1 MDIITNILLGIG
13 LYLLGCVA
21 VLLLVVIEMLWDRF
35 IEHTEYEISFKE
47 FFIIALFSWISVVI
61 FGVIFLFYGFYYLL
75 HRFCL
80 NYVFKWFKPFFKWY
94 KDLDIWNKNVV
105 WDKYGLRITYYH
117 CKQNG

>member
-35 IEHTEYEISFKE
+35 IEHTEYEISIKE
-47 FFIIALFSWISVVI
+47 CFAIVSFSWISFVLFVI
-61 FGVIFLFYGFYYLL
+61 IFLFYGFCYLSY
-75 HRFCL
+75 RFCL
-80 NYVFKWFKPFFKWY
+80 KYVFGWIKHFFKWFKH
-94 KDLDIWNKNVV
+94 LNIWDKSVV

-117 CKQNG
+117 KQNG